1 MTERPL
7 TTRQL
12 AERWQCSDRHLR
24 DLIDAGKLPAFRVG
38 RMYRVPAWAV
48 REAEECRSSQDSSDI
63 ADDGQR
69 RGRKVVEPS
78 GGRSAPVI
86 VPLPSRS

>member
-1 MTERPL
+1 MIGERPF

-12 AERWQCSDRHLR
+12 ADRWQCSERHLR
-24 DLIDAGKLPAFRVG
+24 DLIGAGKLPAFRVG

-48 REAEECRSSQDSSDI
+48 REAEECRASQPH
-63 ADDGQR
+63 
-69 RGRKVVEPS
+69 GRKVDEPS

-86 VPLPSRS
+86 VSLPSRF